1 MPLVSFIIPY
11 YNVSLPLVEQCVAS
25 VMRVELEEGE
35 REVIVVDDGSDADI
49 SRELSAVCPHLIYIR
64 QQNGGLS
71 AARNTGID
79 AAHGEYIQ
87 FVDADDALVPEIYTQ
102 CVEKARA
109 TSADLLM
116 FSHTVDAARHGGG
129 IVWSESTAGARYLA
143 CNNLH
148 PMAWGYMFRREIL
161 GGLRFCPGTYH
172 EDEEFTPQLLV
183 RVKVMFATRAKAYF
197 YRLRE
202 GSITT
207 EKSAAHVEKRLD
219 DVFRIINVLR
229 GLSDGRQGLER
240 DALRRR
246 VAQLTMDYVYTS
258 VLLLADWRRVADR
271 VEKLRLARLY
281 PLPAGNYT
289 LVYTVYRLV
298 ANNAV
303 GLRILAF
310 LLPLFGKARR

>member
-11 YNVSLPLVEQCVAS
+11 YNVPLPLVEQCVAS
-25 VMRVELEEGE
+25 VMRVGLEEGE

-49 SRELSAVCPHLIYIR
+49 SRELSAVCRDLIYIR
-64 QQNGGLS
+64 QTNGGLS
-71 AARNTGID
+71 AARNTGIW
-79 AAHGEYIQ
+79 AARGEYIQ
-87 FVDADDALVPEIYTQ
+87 FVDADDALVPDVYAQ

-116 FSHTVDAARHGGG
+116 FSHTSDAARHDDGV
-129 IVWSESTAGARYLA
+129 VWSGLTTGAQYLA

-148 PMAWGYMFRREIL
+148 PMAWGYLFRRRVL
-161 GGLRFCPGTYH
+161 GDLRFFPGTYH
-172 EDEEFTPQLLV
+172 EDEEFTPQLLI
-183 RVKVMFATRAKAYF
+183 RVKSMFVTDAKAYF

-207 EKSAAHVEKRLD
+207 EKSSAHVEKRLD

-229 GLSDGRQGLER
+229 GLSDTRQGIER

-246 VAQLTMDYVYTS
+246 VAQLTMDYIYIS
-258 VLLLADWRRVADR
+258 ALLLADWRRVAAR
-271 VEKLRLARLY
+271 VEKLRLAALY

-289 LVYTVYRLV
+289 LAYSVFRLA
-298 ANNAV
+298 ANNAA
-303 GLRILAF
+303 GLRILSF
-310 LLPLFGKARR
+310 LLPLVGRTR